1 MQNTLENKND
11 NVASSSKQVQKVLS
25 KQDMLMGSL
34 KEFFSVPEHLG
45 KMVPI
50 LTQKSKISLRLLDW
64 FVTNYAKKKNIAY
77 FFDEKDSN
85 GEMKQ
90 KYFNVFL
97 KYKSQ
102 LKAYSK
108 QQFDPFCRKWKIVKK
123 KKIFCGIHFYYKK
136 DHYVETTVGQ
146 LNFFRWVIANKVL
159 DYTIEHLTEI
169 QRDMLLTAT
178 KKKGKE
184 SKKKS
189 SKKETSSSETNL
201 KSSSTPSSAPQV
213 NKPSSSESQTS
224 NNVPTTI
231 EKLGSS
237 KGVSVSATQKRS
249 NGRVSITVD
258 FS

>member
-1 MQNTLENKND
+1 MTNTTDNKTSST
-11 NVASSSKQVQKVLS
+11 ASNSVVS

-45 KMVPI
+45 KMIPI

-77 FFDEKDSN
+77 FFDVKEKN
-85 GEMKQ
+85 GEVKQ

-123 KKIFCGIHFYYKK
+123 KKIYCGIHFYYKK

-178 KKKGKE
+178 KKKGKG
-184 SKKKS
+184 
-189 SKKETSSSETNL
+189 SETT
-201 KSSSTPSSAPQV
+201 STTTEKTETKESEAPQV
-213 NKPSSSESQTS
+213 NKPVSQTVAS
-224 NNVPTTI
+224 PPNTI
-231 EKLGSS
+231 EKLGST
-237 KGVSVSATQKRS
+237 KGANSTSVSVSATKKTS

>member
-1 MQNTLENKND
+1 
-11 NVASSSKQVQKVLS
+11 
-25 KQDMLMGSL
+25 MLMGSL

-45 KMVPI
+45 KMIPI

-77 FFDEKDSN
+77 FFDVTDAN
-85 GEMKQ
+85 GETKQ
-90 KYFNVFL
+90 QYFNVFL

-108 QQFDPFCRKWKIVKK
+108 QQFDPFCRKWKIAKK
-123 KKIFCGIHFYYKK
+123 KKIYCGIHFYYKK

-146 LNFFRWVIANKVL
+146 LNFFRWIIANKVL

-178 KKKGKE
+178 KKKTKDTTTTTE
-184 SKKKS
+184 TKKDETATTAVSKAPEVTKPI
-189 SKKETSSSETNL
+189 TQTT
-201 KSSSTPSSAPQV
+201 TPS
-213 NKPSSSESQTS
+213 
-224 NNVPTTI
+224 TI
-231 EKLGSS
+231 QKLGSS
-237 KGVSVSATQKRS
+237 KPEAVNVSATKKVT
-249 NGRVSITVD
+249 NKHISITVD